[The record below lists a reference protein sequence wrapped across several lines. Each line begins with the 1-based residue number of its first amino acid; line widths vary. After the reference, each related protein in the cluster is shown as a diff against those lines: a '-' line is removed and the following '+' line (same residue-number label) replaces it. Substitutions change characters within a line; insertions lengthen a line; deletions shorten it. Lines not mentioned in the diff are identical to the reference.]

1 MLNLQHPLVIA
12 VFSSTADAICVSG
25 PITGEDV
32 DLTNL
37 NEAKKALNE
46 SVPLFA
52 NTGVKLETLDSIL
65 KVADGC
71 VVGTSL
77 KYDGVTW
84 NQVDGKR
91 VLQFMDKVNEIRGS

>member
-1 MLNLQHPLVIA
+1 MNVSPIVSKVISSPLGRLKSSKLQ
-12 VFSSTADAICVSG
+12 FS
-25 PITGEDV
+25 
-32 DLTNL
+32 
-37 NEAKKALNE
+37 
-46 SVPLFA
+46 
-52 NTGVKLETLDSIL
+52 LDSIL

-91 VLQFMDKVNEIRGS
+91 VKEFMNKVNEIRGS

>member
-1 MLNLQHPLVIA
+1 
-12 VFSSTADAICVSG
+12 
-25 PITGEDV
+25 
-32 DLTNL
+32 
-37 NEAKKALNE
+37 
-46 SVPLFA
+46 
-52 NTGVKLETLDSIL
+52 L

-91 VLQFMDKVNEIRGS
+91 VKEFMNKVNEIRGS